1 MTDPLL
7 DDLIRAAQPPT
18 PKDFRPGITYAGRD
32 ALGATINTDALP
44 SMETEA
50 EWEAAVKEMGI
61 HIPEGYG
68 LRLVKAEL
76 AGSTNEAAWHRDASD
91 RGENHTAYTK
101 AATVTRWR
109 YQFEVVLK
117 DPRADE
123 DIVVLMKEARR
134 KRPKTQ
140 RAATGPIDTKVINL
154 ADFQVSKVDVLGG
167 TLELLERSEQSL
179 AAIVAEVK
187 ADKPRKIILVDN
199 GDSTEGFE
207 SSPNAER
214 TNDLSQTK
222 QIRVWRRIFMRWI
235 NELVPLVSE
244 LEVVSVPSN
253 HCRVRCGKAV
263 LGDPLDDWGIEVLSQ
278 VADIL
283 AVNPAA
289 YGHVSCTVPNEYEEH
304 VLIPLGGG
312 RWVGFEHGHQASKP
326 DGIAD
331 HLKKNGRAGIG
342 QADYIFVGHFH
353 HLRRQAFGHRQ
364 VFWICP
370 TMDNGSSWFAP
381 SGEVSDP
388 GVLTADFDSDGHFVK
403 DRVHWAI

>member
-1 MTDPLL
+1 VTLL
-7 DDLIRAAQPPT
+7 DDLKQAAEPPT

-32 ALGATINTDALP
+32 ALGATINTGAIP
-44 SMETEA
+44 PCETEA
-50 EWEAAVKEMGI
+50 EWEAAVKAMGI
-61 HIPEGYG
+61 HLPEGYG

-76 AGSTNEAAWHRDASD
+76 AGSTNEAAWKRDPED
-91 RGENHTAYTK
+91 RREKDTAYT
-101 AATVTRWR
+101 APNTITRWR

-123 DIVVLMKEARR
+123 DIAVLMKEVCRKKRR
-134 KRPKTQ
+134 PNPL
-140 RAATGPIDTKVINL
+140 RAAEVDTKVINL
-154 ADFQVSKVDVLGG
+154 ADFQTGKVDVLGG
-167 TLELLERSEQSL
+167 TIELLERSEEAL
-179 AAIVAEVK
+179 AAVVAEVR
-187 ADKPRKIILVDN
+187 ADRPRKILLVDV
-199 GDSTEGFE
+199 GDSGEGFE

-214 TNDLSQTK
+214 TNDLSMTQ

-235 NELVPLVSE
+235 TELAPLVEE
-244 LEVVSVPSN
+244 LEAVSVPSN
-253 HCRVRCGKAV
+253 HCRVRRGKAA

-283 AVNPAA
+283 SANPTV
-289 YGHVSCTVPNEYEEH
+289 YGHVKCTIPNEFEEH
-304 VLIPLGGG
+304 VLVPLGGG
-312 RWVGFEHGHQASKP
+312 RWVGFEHGHQAARP

-342 QADYIFVGHFH
+342 QADYVFVGHFH

-364 VFWICP
+364 FFWICP

-388 GVLTADFDSDGHFVK
+388 GVLTADFDDQGRFLK
-403 DRVHWAI
+403 DRVHWALG